1 MPAECYKSVA
11 NEYVAYANGVIAY
24 AIELVEYAAKGV
36 HEPCNAGGLL
46 LENLLSTCMINE

>member
-24 AIELVEYAAKGV
+24 AVELVEYAAKGV

-46 LENLLSTCMINE
+46 LEHLLSTCMINE